1 MGETNICALLFTG
14 VARPSVLDMQKHV
27 VPKKL
32 FRRKASHQFRLRD
45 DVTLHRFLELATFCA
60 GGNIKRSV
68 QRKNFEKISM
78 RP

>member
-1 MGETNICALLFTG
+1 MRSLIHGRRA
-14 VARPSVLDMQKHV
+14 PSVLDMQKHV
-27 VPKKL
+27 APKKL

-60 GGNIKRSV
+60 GGKIKRSV

-78 RP
+78 CP